1 MHATRSS
8 RHHNKD
14 HERVVEILVK
24 CDEYLRDLTRGFTV
38 AKQIGLQS
46 FVDSYL
52 CADMANNPPPSG
64 PQPLWP
70 PSVGSTPPQGFS
82 SFPMQFRPALSTQQ
96 GQQFV
101 PPISASPQ
109 YRPVGQTPNV
119 GMPPGQGQIPQ
130 FSQIMQQFPL
140 RSSQPGH
147 GPHSSQAIQM
157 PYIQSSMPQT
167 QQVNPPLNNHM
178 PGVSGAG
185 NPFSSSY
192 TVQSSSQMN
201 VPTFPAGGQP
211 WLSSGSQTAPLVAP
225 TPLTS
230 HQSTAVAPAV
240 PLTGR
245 LFTQCYQKQNVQ
257 KKFKEIFH
265 YAILRCIDNKDS
277 LIYFSD
283 DGGGRDNLR
292 ATRSFHW
299 VLATSHQQSK
309 ASTTSQQTAS
319 DWQEYE
325 AADGRRYYY
334 NKITKQSSWEKP
346 LELMT
351 PLETIGETLSHSG
364 WKQAMIDEMSALHAS
379 GTWELV
385 PLLAG
390 KGKSTV
396 GCRWVYAVKVG
407 PDGQVDRLKARLVAK
422 GYTQIFGLDYS
433 DTFSPVAK
441 IASVRLFLSITAI
454 CHWPLYQLDI
464 KNAFLHGDIEEEE
477 VMRFCMVILRK
488 KSIWSNHLLLL
499 LRGSLVAFTGN
510 DEDGISKL
518 KQHLFQHFQTK
529 DLGRLKY
536 FLGIEVAQSRSGEP
550 LSDPERYRR
559 LVGKLNYLTV
569 TRPDILS
576 CKCCKSVYDFPCD
589 SHWDA
594 VVRILSYIKS
604 APGKGLLFEDR
615 GYEHIIG
622 YTDADWVGSLSDR
635 RSTSGYCVLVGG
647 NLVSW
652 KSKKQSVVV
661 RSSAEAEYRAMAVAT
676 CELVW
681 IKQLLRE
688 LKFGGTGKMELECD
702 NQAALHIASNPV
714 FHERT
719 KHIEID
725 CHFVREKILSGDI
738 VTKFVNSSDQLA
750 DIFTNSLTGPR
761 INYICNKLGTYDL
774 YAPRADASTVWKEFT
789 TADGRKYYYNK
800 ETKQSKWTIPD
811 ELKLARELA
820 ETAGQVVQ
828 TGTSTNPGVQVS
840 EAVTPTEQPSAV
852 TLVSSTPSSTVS
864 GVASSPV
871 PVTPALS
878 DVSTPPLVASGSSAF
893 PTVSP
898 AVTSSAGVS
907 SPAALGSA
915 VSAALANAYLTQM
928 SGIGNVSPQ
937 VASSLSGASSQDIEE
952 AKKVMAVSGKINVV
966 PAEEKSA
973 DEEPFL
979 YATKQE
985 AKNAFKALLE
995 SANVESDWTWEQ
1007 TMRIIINDKRYGAL
1021 KTLGERKQAFN
1032 EYLMQR
1038 KKQEAEERRLRQR
1051 KAKDEFTKMLEES
1064 KELTSSTRWS
1074 KAVTMFEDDERFKA
1088 VEREA
1093 DREDLFRNYLV
1104 DLQKKERSKAQEEYR
1119 RNRLEY
1125 KQFLETCGFI
1135 KVDTQWR
1142 KVQDLLEDD
1151 ERCLRLEKLDRL
1163 EIFQEY
1169 IRDLEKEDEE
1179 PRKLQKE
1186 QLRRA
1191 ERKNRDAFRKMM
1203 EEHIAVGMLTA
1214 KTSWRHYC
1222 QMVKESVAYQAV
1234 ASNTSGSTPK
1244 DLFEDAAEELEKQ
1257 YHEDKIRVKD
1267 VVKSEKITISS
1278 TGTFDD
1284 FKVAILEGIG
1294 SPSINDVNLQGGN
1307 SVTGDF
1313 PMTGKWKRTDFCNT
1327 LEQFKDFSTND
1338 DGYKISKED
1347 SLSNLHTS
1355 FHHLERNQVDHAT
1368 EYVGSFSFAAI
1379 EMVICHDATEMV
1391 IVPTC
1396 LHLLDNLEGEK
1407 AKGGVL
1413 PTTYLGLPLSALNK
1427 DLGKLDRLQRNF
1439 LWDATDRS
1447 KKFHLFCRDLLNG
1460 GGGDGGGLGIKDLLG
1475 TTRVV
1480 VRQHFRSL
1488 TSLRS
1493 KFSTESASLT
1503 GHDEVHYLVLDV
1515 SFCLEMLIFEDLI
1528 ERAKEKE
1535 EKEAK
1540 KRQRFA
1546 KDFTDKLSTIKAC

>member
-1 MHATRSS
+1 
-8 RHHNKD
+8 
-14 HERVVEILVK
+14 
-24 CDEYLRDLTRGFTV
+24 
-38 AKQIGLQS
+38 
-46 FVDSYL
+46 
-52 CADMANNPPPSG
+52 MANNPPPSG

-70 PSVGSTPPQGFS
+70 PSVGSTPPQGFG

-140 RSSQPGH
+140 RSGQPGH

-240 PLTGR
+240 P
-245 LFTQCYQKQNVQ
+245 
-257 KKFKEIFH
+257 
-265 YAILRCIDNKDS
+265 
-277 LIYFSD
+277 
-283 DGGGRDNLR
+283 
-292 ATRSFHW
+292 
-299 VLATSHQQSK
+299 

-351 PLETIGETLSHSG
+351 PLE
-364 WKQAMIDEMSALHAS
+364 
-379 GTWELV
+379 
-385 PLLAG
+385 
-390 KGKSTV
+390 
-396 GCRWVYAVKVG
+396 
-407 PDGQVDRLKARLVAK
+407 
-422 GYTQIFGLDYS
+422 
-433 DTFSPVAK
+433 
-441 IASVRLFLSITAI
+441 
-454 CHWPLYQLDI
+454 
-464 KNAFLHGDIEEEE
+464 
-477 VMRFCMVILRK
+477 
-488 KSIWSNHLLLL
+488 
-499 LRGSLVAFTGN
+499 
-510 DEDGISKL
+510 
-518 KQHLFQHFQTK
+518 
-529 DLGRLKY
+529 
-536 FLGIEVAQSRSGEP
+536 
-550 LSDPERYRR
+550 
-559 LVGKLNYLTV
+559 
-569 TRPDILS
+569 
-576 CKCCKSVYDFPCD
+576 
-589 SHWDA
+589 
-594 VVRILSYIKS
+594 
-604 APGKGLLFEDR
+604 
-615 GYEHIIG
+615 
-622 YTDADWVGSLSDR
+622 
-635 RSTSGYCVLVGG
+635 
-647 NLVSW
+647 
-652 KSKKQSVVV
+652 
-661 RSSAEAEYRAMAVAT
+661 
-676 CELVW
+676 
-681 IKQLLRE
+681 
-688 LKFGGTGKMELECD
+688 
-702 NQAALHIASNPV
+702 
-714 FHERT
+714 
-719 KHIEID
+719 
-725 CHFVREKILSGDI
+725 
-738 VTKFVNSSDQLA
+738 
-750 DIFTNSLTGPR
+750 
-761 INYICNKLGTYDL
+761 
-774 YAPRADASTVWKEFT
+774 RADASTVWKEFT

-1294 SPSINDVNLQGGN
+1294 SPSINDVNLQ
-1307 SVTGDF
+1307 
-1313 PMTGKWKRTDFCNT
+1313 
-1327 LEQFKDFSTND
+1327 
-1338 DGYKISKED
+1338 
-1347 SLSNLHTS
+1347 
-1355 FHHLERNQVDHAT
+1355 
-1368 EYVGSFSFAAI
+1368 
-1379 EMVICHDATEMV
+1379 
-1391 IVPTC
+1391 
-1396 LHLLDNLEGEK
+1396 
-1407 AKGGVL
+1407 
-1413 PTTYLGLPLSALNK
+1413 
-1427 DLGKLDRLQRNF
+1427 
-1439 LWDATDRS
+1439 
-1447 KKFHLFCRDLLNG
+1447 
-1460 GGGDGGGLGIKDLLG
+1460 
-1475 TTRVV
+1475 
-1480 VRQHFRSL
+1480 
-1488 TSLRS
+1488 
-1493 KFSTESASLT
+1493 
-1503 GHDEVHYLVLDV
+1503 
-1515 SFCLEMLIFEDLI
+1515 LIFEDLI

-1546 KDFTDKLSTIKAC
+1546 KDFTDKLSTIKEITDSSCWEESKEFVEDCSEFRAIGEETISREVFEEYVAWLQEKAKEKDHRREEEKVKKEREKEEKDKRKDKERREKEREKEKEHEKERERGKERSKKDEPDSVTTDVTDSYEHKEERKKVKERKHRKRHHCSNDELTSDKDDKEEPERDKERKHRKRHHNSNDEVTSDRDEKEEFRKSRRHSSDRKKSKKHAHSPESDGESRHKRHRRERDGSRRNGGNEELEDGELGEDGES